1 MKLVERVMG
10 ADFGQLDAEVQAL
23 HRGSGI
29 RSGRI
34 DVHTAP
40 LARLFGFPPSAKGAM
55 LWFAV
60 REEDGNA
67 IWMRQINDREVR
79 SEISVA
85 GPHLAERLNGMMVVS
100 EPVCEDGALVL
111 RPLAMRAFDIPLPQA
126 LWPKVTMREWGE
138 DGRYRFRV
146 EIRAPLTRGRLL
158 AYEGW
163 LNLEPER

>member
-10 ADFGQLDAEVQAL
+10 AAFGQLDAEVQAL

-67 IWMRQINDREVR
+67 IWMRQINDRELR
-79 SEISVA
+79 SELSAA
-85 GPHLAERLNGMMVVS
+85 GPHLAERMSGMTVIS
-100 EPVCEDGALVL
+100 EPVCEAGALVL
-111 RPLAMRAFDIPLPQA
+111 CPLAMRAFDIPLPQA